1 MRHTLIVEG
10 SLAHR
15 MQRAA
20 AASAGAIGRE
30 VLTLPQLAARLAG
43 GFVEVA
49 GSDVVFPAI
58 GNALSPGGFVELH
71 LVAQLP
77 GTPRAI
83 LESLTKLWNAD
94 LELRELAEG
103 NQRLTDLALIETRIR
118 EALPAAWL
126 LPRDLRDVAISRVAH
141 APKIFGRIILDSI
154 TDIESVWRPL
164 LVALSGVLQV
174 EWRCVEDLD
183 RTWFPGRITTIQTHA
198 PRIDLAHSC
207 ADPRS
212 EVVEALRWAREHLS
226 SGEVSAAEV
235 AVCSTTP
242 HLYDEYMLVLR
253 QDSGLPIHFA
263 HGVPA
268 LASREGQRCA
278 ALAEILTRGI
288 NQRRVRRLM
297 YGLPDTPA
305 TALVPANWSRGL
317 RADAGLFTVEQW
329 EVALREARNAR
340 EGDGAAERTLLPI
353 LQMLSSGAAN
363 ATQVGDLLLSGRA
376 LSIWKQALRI
386 APSVAISLSLSHLRV
401 PDDTD
406 PANSIAWCS
415 ADQLSA
421 SPRPIVRL
429 VGLNIKSW
437 PRSDRDDTLIPNHVL
452 PRRRLQR
459 RSLTDRDR
467 TSFAAIAGRARHLA
481 LSLSRRN
488 ARGGLQA
495 ASPLWPKPLEI
506 ELLKHRVPEH
516 AFSENDR
523 LLARPMEA
531 KDDIRVVHSRAC
543 WKAWASPQLTEYDG
557 LIASNHP
564 IVRKAIER
572 IHSATS
578 LRLLLRD
585 AQAFVWAY
593 AMGWWA
599 SQLEPRPLELEAAAF
614 GDLVHEILAE
624 GIRLMDT
631 YSGVQ
636 RASLAER
643 EDALAT
649 AAAQIAAAWPS
660 FRAVPPAVIWK
671 STVETAR
678 KLASHA
684 LEVDAAL
691 PQSIRSWTEL
701 PFGKLPSLT
710 EAPWNAEDPVVLPG
724 TGIRVH
730 GRIDRLDLAN
740 NRVATRITDYKT
752 SFMPEDV
759 FRLVIGGGRELQRVL
774 YATAAKQLLPDVQR
788 VTARLIYLRDDAYE
802 HPLAGEELERAISV
816 LSKFAQLALEGLV
829 EGKALPGPDAQD
841 KYSKFRLALPADRER
856 YFMTKRE
863 ALKAAHR
870 KLNQYWDSD

>member
-1 MRHTLIVEG
+1 MRHTLVIEG

-20 AASAGAIGRE
+20 AASAGATGRE

-43 GFVEVA
+43 GFMGVA
-49 GSDVVFPAI
+49 TPDVVFPAI
-58 GNALSPGGFVELH
+58 GHALSRGGFVDLH

-77 GTPRAI
+77 GTPRAV

-94 LELRELAEG
+94 LELRELAVG
-103 NQRLTDLALIETRIR
+103 NRRLTDLALIEARVR

-126 LPRDLRDVAISRVAH
+126 LPRDLRDVAISRVTH
-141 APKIFGRIILDSI
+141 APKIFGQIILESI
-154 TDIESVWRPL
+154 TDIEPVWRPL
-164 LVALSGVLQV
+164 IVALSGVLPV
-174 EWRCVEDLD
+174 EWRSVGVLD
-183 RTWFPGRITTIQTHA
+183 RTWFVGRITAIETRA
-198 PRIDLAHSC
+198 PKIDLAHSC
-207 ADPRS
+207 AAPRS
-212 EVVEALRWAREHLS
+212 EVIEALRWARERLS

-242 HLYDEYMLVLR
+242 HLYDEYMLALR

-268 LASREGQRCA
+268 LSSREGQRCA
-278 ALAEILTRGI
+278 ALAEILTRGL

-305 TALVPANWSRGL
+305 TTLVPANWSLGL
-317 RADAGLFTVEQW
+317 RAEAGLFTVEQW

-340 EGDGAAERTLLPI
+340 EGDDTAERTFLPI
-353 LQMLSSGAAN
+353 LRMLASGPAN
-363 ATQVGDLLLSGRA
+363 ATQVGDLLLSARA
-376 LSIWKQALRI
+376 LSIWKQALRM

-429 VGLNIKSW
+429 LGLNIRSW

-452 PRRRLQR
+452 SRRRLQP

-467 TSFAAIAGRARHLA
+467 TSFATITGRARHVA
-481 LSLSRRN
+481 LSLSRRS

-495 ASPLWPKPLEI
+495 ASPLWPEPLEI
-506 ELLKHRVPEH
+506 ELLKHRVPVH
-516 AFSENDR
+516 ALSENDR

-531 KDDIRVVHSRAC
+531 KDDIRVVHSLAC

-557 LIASNHP
+557 LIANDHR
-564 IVRKAIER
+564 IVRKAAER
-572 IHSATS
+572 VHSATS

-593 AMGWWA
+593 AMEWWA
-599 SQLEPRPLELEAAAF
+599 SKLEPRPLELDATDF
-614 GDLVHEILAE
+614 GDLVHEVLAE
-624 GIRLMDT
+624 GIRLMDA
-631 YSGVQ
+631 YGGVQ
-636 RASLAER
+636 RASSAER
-643 EDALAT
+643 EDALT
-649 AAAQIAAAWPS
+649 ASAAKIASAWPS
-660 FRAVPPAVIWK
+660 LRAVPPAVIWK
-671 STVETAR
+671 STMATAQA
-678 KLASHA
+678 LASGA
-684 LEVDAAL
+684 LEVDATL
-691 PQSIRSWTEL
+691 PHSVQSWTEL
-701 PFGKLPSLT
+701 PFGKLPTLA
-710 EAPWNAEDPVVLPG
+710 EAPWKGEDPVILPG

-740 NRVATRITDYKT
+740 NRIATRITDYKT
-752 SFMPEDV
+752 SSEPEDV

-788 VTARLIYLRDDAYE
+788 VTARLVYLRDDARE
-802 HPLAGEELERAISV
+802 HPLTGEELDRAISA
-816 LSKFAQLALEGLV
+816 LSKFAQLAIDGLI

-841 KYSKFRLALPADRER
+841 KFSRFRLALPADRDR

-863 ALKAAHR
+863 ALKAAQG
-870 KLNQYWDSD
+870 KLNQYWNGD

>member
-1 MRHTLIVEG
+1 MRHTLVIEG

-43 GFVEVA
+43 GFIEVA
-49 GSDVVFPAI
+49 TSDVVFPAI
-58 GNALSPGGFVELH
+58 GDALSRGGMVDLH

-77 GTPRAI
+77 GMPRAV
-83 LESLTKLWNAD
+83 LESLTKVWNSD
-94 LELRELAEG
+94 LNLRDLAAG
-103 NQRLTDLALIETRIR
+103 NGRLTDLALIEGRVR

-126 LPRDLRDVAISRVAH
+126 LPPDLRDVAISRVAH
-141 APKIFGRIILDSI
+141 APEIFGRIILDSI
-154 TDIESVWRPL
+154 TDVEPVWRPL
-164 LVALSGVLQV
+164 LVALSRVLEV
-174 EWRCVEDLD
+174 EWRCVGDLD
-183 RTWFPGRITTIQTHA
+183 RTWFPGCITTIETRA
-198 PRIDLAHSC
+198 PKIDLAHSC

-212 EVVEALRWAREHLS
+212 EIVEALRWAREHLS
-226 SGEVSAAEV
+226 SGAVSAAEV

-268 LASREGQRCA
+268 LSSREGQRCA
-278 ALAEILTRGI
+278 ALAEILTRGLT
-288 NQRRVRRLM
+288 QRRVKRLM
-297 YGLPDTPA
+297 YGLPNTPA

-317 RADAGLFTVEQW
+317 RAEAGLFTVEQW
-329 EVALREARNAR
+329 ELALREARDTR
-340 EGDGAAERTLLPI
+340 EGDDTAERTLLPI
-353 LQMLSSGAAN
+353 LQMLASGAAN

-452 PRRRLQR
+452 PRRRLQG

-488 ARGGLQA
+488 ARGSLQA
-495 ASPLWPKPLEI
+495 ASPLWPKPLET
-506 ELLKHRVPEH
+506 ELLKHRVPDH

-523 LLARPMEA
+523 LLARPVEA
-531 KDDIRVVHSRAC
+531 KDDIRVVQSRAC

-557 LIASNHP
+557 LIASDHR
-564 IVRKAIER
+564 IVRKAVER
-572 IHSATS
+572 VHSATS

-585 AQAFVWAY
+585 PQAFVWAY
-593 AMGWWA
+593 AMEWWA
-599 SQLEPRPLELEAAAF
+599 SQLEPRPLELDPAAF

-624 GIRLMDT
+624 GIRLMDK
-631 YSGVQ
+631 YGGVQ
-636 RASLAER
+636 RASSTER
-643 EDALAT
+643 EDALTA
-649 AAAQIAAAWPS
+649 AAAQIVAAWPS
-660 FRAVPPAVIWK
+660 LRAVPPAVIWK
-671 STVETAR
+671 STVTSAR
-678 KLASHA
+678 ALASHA

-701 PFGKLPSLT
+701 PFGKLPSLA
-710 EAPWNAEDPVVLPG
+710 EAPWKGEDPVILPG
-724 TGIRVH
+724 TEIRVH

-752 SFMPEDV
+752 SSEPEDV

-788 VTARLIYLRDDAYE
+788 VTARLVYLRDNAREY
-802 HPLAGEELERAISV
+802 PLTGEELDQAISV
-816 LSKFAQLALEGLV
+816 LSKFAQLAVESLV
-829 EGKALPGPDAQD
+829 EGKAFPGPDAQD
-841 KYSKFRLALPADRER
+841 KYSKFRLALPADRDR
-856 YFMTKRE
+856 YFTTKRE
-863 ALKAAHR
+863 ALKAAQK
-870 KLNQYWDSD
+870 KLNQYWSGD